1 MLAWLVD
8 CELDAADLKI
18 IYPYKQFQILFGNEI
33 PALIHVPETLDTA
46 SKVCIMLNNATE
58 PLNVRRRT
66 LISSCVNITES
77 NGNGATTVHLS
88 FYVPFETNILLSLS
102 VTRNMPFEAAALPN
116 RLEAKIHDT
125 RLMLLQSEDRLEKYE
140 NYFIKIIFLL

>member
-1 MLAWLVD
+1 MPLVSWNNCCLALLCWSLLAWLVD

-66 LISSCVNITES
+66 LISSCVNITDS
-77 NGNGATTVHLS
+77 NGTGQ
-88 FYVPFETNILLSLS
+88 PFT
-102 VTRNMPFEAAALPN
+102 
-116 RLEAKIHDT
+116 
-125 RLMLLQSEDRLEKYE
+125 
-140 NYFIKIIFLL
+140 